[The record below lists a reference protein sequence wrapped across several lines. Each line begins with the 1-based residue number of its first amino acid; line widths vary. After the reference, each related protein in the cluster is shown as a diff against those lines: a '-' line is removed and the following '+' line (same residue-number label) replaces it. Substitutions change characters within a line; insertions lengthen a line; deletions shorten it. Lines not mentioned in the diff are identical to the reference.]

1 MKDKS
6 KALLTSENIIFV
18 VLLLLGLVLP
28 TFTNAYRLSQYSYYY
43 SMTIL
48 ALSITLVWG
57 YAGIF
62 SFGQAAFM
70 GLGAYIYGILSIA
83 AGRDGF
89 NIFALLIAVVI
100 MMALGAALAYFMFY
114 GGVNDVFVGLITMC
128 FGIALQTFMGQT
140 AGEEWQVL
148 GVRLGGYNGLTGIPK
163 ISLFGFKLGDVAF
176 YFFTFIILIL
186 VYAAIRY
193 SKITNAGYSLT
204 AIREN
209 RSRSELFGFDVP
221 KIQVIVFAIST
232 GLAALA
238 GVLYSVWGSY
248 IAPDNLSMTQSTI
261 PVVIVASGGRKNPT
275 ATVLFAILY
284 YFLSGKLAASGSSL
298 NYIILGAILIVVLL
312 FIPEGLFS
320 TLFSKM
326 DKYILRRA

>member
-1 MKDKS
+1 MKDKTKS
-6 KALLTSENIIFV
+6 LLTSENIIFV
-18 VLLLLGLVLP
+18 ILLLLGLLLP

-140 AGEEWQVL
+140 AGEEWQVF

-176 YFFTFIILIL
+176 YFFTFIVLIS

-193 SKITNAGYSLT
+193 TKKTNAGYSLT

-209 RSRSELFGFDVP
+209 RSRSELFGFNVP

-284 YFLSGKLAASGSSL
+284 YILSGKLAASGSSL

-320 TLFSKM
+320 TLFSKI